1 MKFSS
6 AQRLFMA
13 EALKLAWQVKGTTF
27 PNPAVGAIVVAGQE
41 IIGRGATSPCGGPHA
56 EKIALAQAGARAN
69 HAALYTTLEPCCH
82 FGRTPPCTDAIIA
95 SGIKSVYISTIDP
108 NPLVL
113 GRGLRQLKKNGIAV
127 YSGLLS
133 EEANSINEDFFW
145 SITRK
150 LPWITLKLAMTLD
163 GRIADEAGHS
173 QWITSAESRTL
184 VHELRRR
191 HAGIIVG
198 AATLRKDDPKL
209 TVRFGKR
216 ANPARI
222 VFSSSPRL
230 PATSYFIK
238 NTHKTRSIVVIADG
252 KAGSK
257 KKNSNGL
264 EIWYLGGKTEGKNLE
279 SFLQTAYSE
288 GLTSLLVEGGSTIAS
303 LFMKHRRVNRVYF
316 FYGNKLVGN
325 GLDGFSFSKGLPLSQ
340 AIELQD
346 RTVQL
351 FGDDV
356 LISGIP
362 VWKNTEEQ

>member
-1 MKFSS
+1 
-6 AQRLFMA
+6 MA
-13 EALKLAWQVKGTTF
+13 EAFKLAWQVKGTTF
-27 PNPAVGAIVVAGQE
+27 PNPAVGAIVVAGRE
-41 IIGRGATSPCGGPHA
+41 IVGRGATSPYGGPHA
-56 EKIALAQAGARAN
+56 EKIALAQAGKRAKM
-69 HAALYTTLEPCCH
+69 AALYVTLEPCCH
-82 FGRTPPCTDAIIA
+82 FGRTPPCTDAIIS
-95 SGIKSVYISTIDP
+95 SGIKSVYISTMDP
-108 NPLVL
+108 NPLVH
-113 GRGLRQLKKNGIAV
+113 GGGLHQLRKNGITV
-127 YSGLLS
+127 HSGLLS
-133 EEANSINEDFFW
+133 EEAKSINEDFFW

-150 LPWITLKLAMTLD
+150 RPWITLKLAMTLD

-173 QWITSAESRTL
+173 QWITSVGSRTF

-191 HAGIIVG
+191 HAAIIVG

-238 NTHKTRSIVVIADG
+238 NAHKTRSIVVIADG
-252 KAGSK
+252 KEGLK
-257 KKNSNGL
+257 KKNSKGL
-264 EIWYLGGKTEGKNLE
+264 EIWYIGKSTEEKGLE

-288 GLTSLLVEGGSTIAS
+288 GLTSLLVEGGSAIAS
-303 LFMKHRRVNRVYF
+303 LFMKHHRVNRVYL
-316 FYGNKLVGN
+316 FYGNKLVGK

-346 RTVQL
+346 RTVRL
-351 FGDDV
+351 FSDDV

>member
-1 MKFSS
+1 MKFSD
-6 AQRLFMA
+6 AQHRFMA
-13 EALKLAWQVKGTTF
+13 KALKLAWQVKGTTF

-41 IIGRGATSPCGGPHA
+41 IVGTGATSPCGGPHA
-56 EKIALAQAGARAN
+56 EKIALAQAGARAKN
-69 HAALYTTLEPCCH
+69 AALYVTLEPCCH
-82 FGRTPPCTDAIIA
+82 FGRTPPCTDAIIS

-108 NPLVL
+108 NPLVR
-113 GRGLRQLKKNGIAV
+113 GRGLHQLKNNGITV
-127 YSGLLS
+127 YLGLLS
-133 EEANSINEDFFW
+133 EEAKSINEDFFW

-150 LPWITLKLAMTLD
+150 MPWITLKLAMTLD
-163 GRIADEAGHS
+163 GRIADEAGRS
-173 QWITSAESRTL
+173 QWITSVRSRTF

-191 HAGIIVG
+191 HAAIIVG
-198 AATLRKDDPKL
+198 AATLRSDNPRL
-209 TVRFGKR
+209 SVRYGKR

-238 NTHKTRSIVVIADG
+238 NAHKIRSIVVIADG

-264 EIWYLGGKTEGKNLE
+264 EIWYTGRRTEGKRLE
-279 SFLQTAYSE
+279 SFLKTAYSE
-288 GLTSLLVEGGSTIAS
+288 GLTSLLVEGGSAIAS
-303 LFMKHRRVNRVYF
+303 LFMNYGRVNRVYF
-316 FYGNKLVGN
+316 FYGNKLIGK
-325 GLDGFSFSKGLPLSQ
+325 GLEGFSFTKGLPLSQ

-351 FGDDV
+351 FGNDV

-362 VWKNTEEQ
+362 VRSDK